1 MVMAR
6 SRSEGRERHYNAKG
20 MTGPAIKEL
29 EAELD
34 DVVSQLKASKDPDTM
49 RSLLAQMRLLMAE
62 RERLV
67 SEKPNSTKT

>member
-1 MVMAR
+1 MM
-6 SRSEGRERHYNAKG
+6 
-20 MTGPAIKEL
+20 GPAIKEL
-29 EAELD
+29 EQKLD
-34 DVVSQLKASKDPDTM
+34 DVVSQLKASKDPDAR